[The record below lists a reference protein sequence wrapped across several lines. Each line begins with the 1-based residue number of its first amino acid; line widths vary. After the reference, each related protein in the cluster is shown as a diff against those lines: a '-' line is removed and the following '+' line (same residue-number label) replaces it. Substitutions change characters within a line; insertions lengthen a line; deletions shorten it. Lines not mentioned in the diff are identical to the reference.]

1 MENNELKQPLNK
13 EQNKEQI
20 LDQSINSTCCYFDI
34 YCGELCYLC
43 SGVCCYLFGGVSI

>member
-1 MENNELKQPLNK
+1 MENNELKQPLIK
-13 EQNKEQI
+13 EQN
-20 LDQSINSTCCYFDI
+20 NSCCYFDI